1 MTNTQGYYVKSRK
14 GAHIMWTYAGPF
26 SRLATAE
33 EVMAELAKQGLE
45 VTLEE
50 KP

>member
-1 MTNTQGYYVKSRK
+1 MTNTQSYYVKSRR
-14 GAHIMWTYAGPF
+14 GAHMLWTHAGPF
-26 SRLATAE
+26 SSLAIAE

-50 KP
+50 RT